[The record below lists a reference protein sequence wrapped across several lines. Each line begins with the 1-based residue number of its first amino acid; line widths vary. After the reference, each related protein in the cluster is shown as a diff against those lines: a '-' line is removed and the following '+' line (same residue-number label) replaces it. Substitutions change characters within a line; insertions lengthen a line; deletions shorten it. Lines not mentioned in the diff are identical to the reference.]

1 MSEKLFNQNI
11 NDILKIGNIENQK
24 LENLDVLEFLFCDKN
39 IKSSLYKKFID
50 NFMHINELDDLNL
63 KTQDMVYRIHY
74 VIKNYLIDQL
84 NITDKQQIKIIIND
98 LIKNDMDFY
107 SAVSYNDFDKEI
119 LLDAEFVYKDMAVK
133 I

>member
-24 LENLDVLEFLFCDKN
+24 LDNLDVLEFLFCDKN

-74 VIKNYLIDQL
+74 VIKNYLIEQL